1 MVTFQAEIQGKVV
14 KLYSNAPLK
23 GAAAAVLRTFNM
35 LSEKA
40 DIFAKG
46 FMMTYGWAAFF
57 LDEREDDGKQYYVV
71 QTLDYRNNPNNKI
84 DDCGMA
90 LTIQNMQINTNKKA
104 GVERPEPTSFRDTI
118 LVLRS
123 AVDAEDV
130 YMNRTEPTKDG
141 DSGWYFGLL
150 NDEREGQH
158 EPEELVH
165 VSSCELLK
173 FRGEAVRVLEM
184 PVGTLAVFHGTEMT
198 ALVDKDDNPLPFV
211 TTDEV
216 RKAVALRKSAEAAAQ
231 AEESKK
237 TDGK

>member
-1 MVTFQAEIQGKVV
+1 MITFQAEIKGKTV

-23 GAAAAVLRTFNM
+23 GAAAAVLKTLNTV
-35 LSEKA
+35 SEKN
-40 DIFAKG
+40 DIFTKG
-46 FMMTYGWAAFF
+46 FMLTYGWNAFF
-57 LDEREDDGKQYYVV
+57 LDEREEDGKKYYVV
-71 QTLDYRNNPNNKI
+71 QTLDYRKNPNART

-104 GVERPEPTSFRDTI
+104 GIEKPEQTSFRDTI
-118 LVLRS
+118 LVLKS
-123 AVDAEDV
+123 AVDAQDV

-158 EPEELVH
+158 DPEELIH
-165 VSSCELLK
+165 VQSWELLR

-184 PVGTLAVFHGTEMT
+184 PVGTLAVFHGTDMT
-198 ALVDKDDNPLPFV
+198 ALVDGNDKPLPFT

-216 RKAVALRKSAEAAAQ
+216 RKAVALKKSAEAAAQ
-231 AEESKK
+231 AEGGK
-237 TDGK
+237 TADGE